1 MKYFDYC
8 ATTPVDPAVCRFMDE
23 VNKKSFGNP
32 SSIHRFGQEAKSI
45 IEISRRQLANA
56 IGCKPQEIIFTGSGT
71 EANNIVLWNLLQS
84 EKKHVVLSEIEH
96 PSISDT
102 LKKLSEFGVT
112 CTAVGVDPGG
122 RINPNEIAEAIQDDT
137 GLVSVM
143 AANNEIGTIQSL
155 REIGEICE
163 DRQIPFHS
171 DAVQALGKISVDVH
185 EMKVTTLSFSA
196 HKLYG
201 PKGVGALFV
210 LDQHAMFPLVVGG
223 GQEQG
228 LRAGTEN
235 ISGIGGYGL
244 AVDIAKEKLEEE
256 AVRLNGLKNDFLSDL
271 RSNSI
276 DYTLNGHQEF
286 CLPGVISIT
295 FPGVPS
301 DNLLMNLDCEGF
313 AVSGG
318 SACASGTPKPSK
330 VLSAIGLSDEQ
341 NKQTLRISFG
351 RFTSEKDVSELSEV
365 IAEKVDFLLNKRH
378 EEKSIA

>member
-1 MKYFDYC
+1 MG
-8 ATTPVDPAVCRFMDE
+8 VE
-23 VNKKSFGNP
+23 
-32 SSIHRFGQEAKSI
+32 
-45 IEISRRQLANA
+45 
-56 IGCKPQEIIFTGSGT
+56 T
-71 EANNIVLWNLLQS
+71 E
-84 EKKHVVLSEIEH
+84 
-96 PSISDT
+96 
-102 LKKLSEFGVT
+102 
-112 CTAVGVDPGG
+112 G
-122 RINPNEIAEAIQDDT
+122 RINPDEITEAIQDDT

-143 AANNEIGTIQSL
+143 AANNEIGTIQPL
-155 REIGEICE
+155 EKIGQICE
-163 DRQIPFHS
+163 EKQIPFHS
-171 DAVQALGKISVDVH
+171 DAVQALGKISVDIR

-235 ISGIGGYGL
+235 ISGIGGFGL
-244 AVDIAKEKLEEE
+244 AVEIAEKKIEKE

-271 RSNSI
+271 KSKSI
-276 DYTLNGHQEF
+276 DYTINGHQEF

-295 FPGVPS
+295 FPGISS
-301 DNLLMNLDCEGF
+301 DDLLMNLDCEGF

-330 VLSAIGLSDEQ
+330 VLSEIGLSDEQ

-351 RFTSEKDVSELSEV
+351 RFTSEKDVKELGE
-365 IAEKVDFLLNKRH
+365 IITEKVDFLLEKRH
-378 EEKSIA
+378 KEKSIA

>member
-8 ATTPVDPAVCRFMDE
+8 ATTPLDPEVCRFIDE
-23 VNKKSFGNP
+23 INNKSFGNP
-32 SSIHRFGQEAKSI
+32 SSIHRFGQNAKSI

-71 EANNIVLWNLLQS
+71 EANNIVLWNLVQS
-84 EKKHVVLSEIEH
+84 EKKHVVISEIEH

-112 CTAVGVDPGG
+112 CTAVGVETEG
-122 RINPNEIAEAIQDDT
+122 RINPDEITEAIQDDT

-143 AANNEIGTIQSL
+143 AANNEIGTIQPL
-155 REIGEICE
+155 EKIGQICE
-163 DRQIPFHS
+163 EKQIPFHS
-171 DAVQALGKISVDVH
+171 DAVQALGKISVDIR

-235 ISGIGGYGL
+235 ISGIGGFGL
-244 AVDIAKEKLEEE
+244 AVEIAEKKIEKE

-271 RSNSI
+271 KSKSI
-276 DYTLNGHQEF
+276 DYTINGHQEF

-295 FPGVPS
+295 FPGISS
-301 DNLLMNLDCEGF
+301 DDLLMNLDCEGF

-330 VLSAIGLSDEQ
+330 VLSEIGLSDEQ

-351 RFTSEKDVSELSEV
+351 RFTSEKDVKELGE
-365 IAEKVDFLLNKRH
+365 IITEKVDFLLEKRH
-378 EEKSIA
+378 KEKSIA